1 MVREWQRFL
10 VGFLGVLMIARA
22 AAAGADPYLA
32 VIQPLVRERCVS
44 CHGALQQKAG
54 LRLDTVAAMLRG
66 GDAGPVV
73 VPGNAPASLLLRR
86 VTTEDVADRMPPQ
99 HEGLPLDATQ
109 AESIQRWITA
119 GASAPPNEHPDPD
132 PRDHW
137 AFRPPV
143 RPAVP
148 ATCGALG
155 VIDALLETDRSARG
169 LRARPEARREVLV
182 RRLYLDLVGLPPAA
196 DEWSAAMSDPA
207 PDWYERLVDR
217 LLSDPRHGER
227 WARHWMDIWRYS
239 DAWGLG
245 DQLRNSQKHIHHWR
259 DWIVESL
266 NADVPYDEMVRLMLA
281 ADEMHPEDPGRLR
294 ATGYLARNYYLF
306 NRNQWLDETVEHV
319 SKGFLGLTLNCA
331 KCHDHKYD
339 PFPQADYYRMRAF
352 FEPYHVRLDVRP
364 GEPDLARDGL
374 PRAYD
379 RDLDRPTFRFV
390 RGNENA
396 PDTNKVILPGVP
408 PLLARTPP
416 SIQRV
421 VLPARAHQP
430 ERNPWVLEAHVAAAR
445 EREIKAGQLLASE
458 TSADPLKRA
467 VAQRR
472 VDVARAE
479 MESVLARA
487 AAMRASWRDRDSGT
501 TSPESEVARV
511 AAVKAERR
519 LAAARAQLSVAEAE
533 QKLAETEASKKE
545 SVGKEL
551 ESARQKA
558 SEALAR
564 CDAVVEANAQPAL
577 LSGAAWTPT
586 RFLDSTKDDPDPGFP
601 RESTGRRT
609 ALARWIASPDNPLTA
624 RVAVNHVWGRH
635 FGVPLVPTVFD
646 FGRKGIPP
654 ANPPLLDALAVEF
667 MEHRWSLRHLHR
679 VIVLSAAYRMESSV
693 AGADVEMSRDPEN
706 RHLWRR
712 VPLRM
717 EAQGVRDS
725 LLAHAGR
732 IEAVMGGPVV
742 PSDAQATSRRRSLYF
757 QHSNNERN
765 AFLAT
770 FDDATVKECYRRDT
784 SIVPQQALALLNARV
799 VHDAVPDI
807 ARRIAER
814 SGVKDDRR
822 FVREAFVAL
831 LGFEPGAREME
842 ASLQAM
848 AAWRNPGTSSGAKA
862 NANADAASQRARE
875 GLAGSLINHTD
886 FVTIR

>member
-1 MVREWQRFL
+1 MARDWQRFL
-10 VGFLGVLMIARA
+10 LVFLGCFMTAQA
-22 AAAGADPYLA
+22 AATGADAYRA
-32 VIQPLVRERCVS
+32 VIRPLLHERCLS

-66 GDAGPVV
+66 GDSGPAVM
-73 VPGNAPASLLLRR
+73 PGNARASILLRR
-86 VTTEDVADRMPPQ
+86 VTTTDVAERMPPQ
-99 HEGLPLDATQ
+99 HEGLPLDDAQ
-109 AESIQRWITA
+109 AEAIRQWINA
-119 GASAPPNEHPDPD
+119 GAPAPANEQPDAD

-148 ATCGALG
+148 ASAKAVGP
-155 VIDALLETDRSARG
+155 IDALLEADRSAHG
-169 LRARPEARREVLV
+169 LHARPEARRDVLV
-182 RRLYLDLVGLPPAA
+182 RRLFLDLIGLPPAA
-196 DEWSAAMSDPA
+196 DEWSAVMSDPA

-266 NADVPYDEMVRLMLA
+266 NADVPYDEMIRLMLA
-281 ADEMHPEDPGRLR
+281 ADELHPEDPGRLR
-294 ATGYLARNYYLF
+294 ATGYLARNYFLF

-352 FEPYHVRLDVRP
+352 FEPYHVRLDVRS

-379 RDLDRPTFRFV
+379 RDLGRPTFRFV

-408 PLLARTPP
+408 ALLARTSP

-445 EREIKAGQLLASE
+445 EREIKARQLLGSD

-467 VAQRR
+467 VVEQRAN
-472 VDVARAE
+472 VARAD
-479 MESVLARA
+479 MESVLTRA
-487 AAMRASWRDRDSGT
+487 EAMRASWRDRDAGV
-501 TSPESEVARV
+501 TSSDAEVARM

-519 LAAARAQLSVAEAE
+519 LAAARARLSVAEAD
-533 QKLAETEASKKE
+533 QKVAEAEASKKE
-545 SVGKEL
+545 AARKEL
-551 ESARQKA
+551 ESARKKA
-558 SEALAR
+558 EEAVAR
-564 CDAVVEANAQPAL
+564 CDAVVEANAQPSTLA
-577 LSGAAWTPT
+577 GAAWTPT

-624 RVAVNHVWGRH
+624 RVAVNHVWSRH

-654 ANPPLLDALAVEF
+654 ANQPLLDALAVEF

-693 AGADVEMSRDPEN
+693 AGADVAMSRDPEN

-717 EAQGVRDS
+717 EAQVVRDS
-725 LLAHAGR
+725 L
-732 IEAVMGGPVV
+732 
-742 PSDAQATSRRRSLYF
+742 
-757 QHSNNERN
+757 
-765 AFLAT
+765 
-770 FDDATVKECYRRDT
+770 
-784 SIVPQQALALLNARV
+784 
-799 VHDAVPDI
+799 
-807 ARRIAER
+807 
-814 SGVKDDRR
+814 
-822 FVREAFVAL
+822 
-831 LGFEPGAREME
+831 
-842 ASLQAM
+842 
-848 AAWRNPGTSSGAKA
+848 
-862 NANADAASQRARE
+862 
-875 GLAGSLINHTD
+875 
-886 FVTIR
+886 

>member
-1 MVREWQRFL
+1 MARDWQRFL
-10 VGFLGVLMIARA
+10 LGFLGCFMTAQA
-22 AAAGADPYLA
+22 AATGVDAYRTL
-32 VIQPLVRERCVS
+32 IQPLLRERCIS

-54 LRLDTVAAMLRG
+54 LRLDTVAALLRG
-66 GDAGPVV
+66 GDSGPAV
-73 VPGNAPASLLLRR
+73 VPAKARASILLQR
-86 VTTEDVADRMPPQ
+86 VTTADVAERMPPQ
-99 HEGLPLDATQ
+99 HEGLPLDAAQ
-109 AESIQRWITA
+109 AEAIRQWIDA
-119 GASAPPNEHPDPD
+119 GAPAPANEQPDPD

-148 ATCGALG
+148 ASSKAFGA
-155 VIDALLETDRSARG
+155 IDALLEADRSAHG

-182 RRLYLDLVGLPPAA
+182 RRLFLDLIGLPPAA
-196 DEWSAAMSDPA
+196 DEWRAVMSDPA
-207 PDWYERLVDR
+207 ADWYERLVDR
-217 LLSDPRHGER
+217 LLSDPRYGER

-266 NADVPYDEMVRLMLA
+266 NADVPYDEMIRLMLA
-281 ADEMHPEDPGRLR
+281 ADELHPEDPGRLR
-294 ATGYLARNYYLF
+294 ATGYLARNYFLF

-379 RDLDRPTFRFV
+379 RDLDRPTFRFI
-390 RGNENA
+390 RGNEAA

-408 PLLARTPP
+408 ALLARTSP

-445 EREIKAGQLLASE
+445 ERDRKASQLLASE
-458 TSADPLKRA
+458 TPPDPLRRA
-467 VAQRR
+467 VAERR
-472 VDVARAE
+472 ADVARADL
-479 MESVLARA
+479 ESVLARA
-487 AAMRASWRDRDSGT
+487 EAMRASWHDRDPGT
-501 TSPESEVARV
+501 TSSDAEVARM

-519 LAAARAQLSVAEAE
+519 LAAARAQLSVAEAG
-533 QKLAETEASKKE
+533 QKVAEAEATKKDAAR
-545 SVGKEL
+545 KEL
-551 ESARQKA
+551 DSARKKA
-558 SEALAR
+558 EEAVAR
-564 CDAVVEANAQPAL
+564 CEAAVATHEQPATL
-577 LSGAAWTPT
+577 AGAAWTPT

-646 FGRKGIPP
+646 FGRKGTPP
-654 ANPPLLDALAVEF
+654 ANQPLLDALAVEF
-667 MEHRWSLRHLHR
+667 MERRWSLRHLHR
-679 VIVLSAAYRMESSV
+679 VIVLSAAYRMASTA
-693 AGADVEMSRDPEN
+693 AGADVEMGQDPEN
-706 RHLWRR
+706 RRLWRR

-717 EAQGVRDS
+717 EAQVVRDS

-732 IEAVMGGPVV
+732 IDAVMGGPVV

-770 FDDATVKECYRRDT
+770 FDDATVKECYRRDA

-799 VHDAVPDI
+799 VHDVVPDI
-807 ARRIAER
+807 ARRIAAR
-814 SGVKDDRR
+814 SGLEDDRR
-822 FVREAFVAL
+822 FVREAFVTL
-831 LGFEPGAREME
+831 LGFEPGTREME

-848 AAWRNPGTSSGAKA
+848 AAWRNSGEA
-862 NANADAASQRARE
+862 NAARANADAASQRARE
-875 GLAGSLINHTD
+875 GLAWSLINHTD

>member
-1 MVREWQRFL
+1 MARDWQRFL
-10 VGFLGVLMIARA
+10 LVFLGCLMTAQA
-22 AAAGADPYLA
+22 AATGADAYRA
-32 VIQPLVRERCVS
+32 VIRPLLHERCLS

-66 GDAGPVV
+66 GDSGPAVM
-73 VPGNAPASLLLRR
+73 PGNARASILLRR
-86 VTTEDVADRMPPQ
+86 VTTTDVAERMPPQ
-99 HEGLPLDATQ
+99 HEGLPLDD
-109 AESIQRWITA
+109 AEAEAIRQWIDA
-119 GASAPPNEHPDPD
+119 GAPAPANEQPDAD

-148 ATCGALG
+148 ASAKAVGP
-155 VIDALLETDRSARG
+155 IDALLEADRSAHG
-169 LRARPEARREVLV
+169 LHARPEARRDVLV
-182 RRLYLDLVGLPPAA
+182 RRLFLDLIGLPPAA
-196 DEWSAAMSDPA
+196 DEWSAVMSDPA

-266 NADVPYDEMVRLMLA
+266 NADVPYDEMIRLMLA
-281 ADEMHPEDPGRLR
+281 ADELHPEDPGRLR
-294 ATGYLARNYYLF
+294 ATGYLARNYFLF

-352 FEPYHVRLDVRP
+352 FEPYHVRLDVRS

-379 RDLDRPTFRFV
+379 RDLGRPTFRFV

-408 PLLARTPP
+408 ALLARTSP

-445 EREIKAGQLLASE
+445 EREIKARQLLGSD

-467 VAQRR
+467 VVEQRA
-472 VDVARAE
+472 DVARAD

-487 AAMRASWRDRDSGT
+487 EAMRASWRDRDAGV
-501 TSPESEVARV
+501 TSSDAEVARM

-519 LAAARAQLSVAEAE
+519 LAAARARLSVAEAD
-533 QKLAETEASKKE
+533 QKVAEAEASKKE
-545 SVGKEL
+545 AARKEL
-551 ESARQKA
+551 ESARKKA
-558 SEALAR
+558 EEAVAR
-564 CDAVVEANAQPAL
+564 CEAAVATHEQPATL
-577 LSGAAWTPT
+577 AGAAWTPT

-635 FGVPLVPTVFD
+635 FGSPLVPTVFD
-646 FGRKGIPP
+646 FGRKGTPP
-654 ANPPLLDALAVEF
+654 GNQPLLDALAVEF

-679 VIVLSAAYRMESSV
+679 VIVLSAAYRMESTV
-693 AGADVEMSRDPEN
+693 AGADVEMGKDPEN

-717 EAQGVRDS
+717 EAQVVRDS

-742 PSDAQATSRRRSLYF
+742 PPDAQATSRRRSLYF

-807 ARRIAER
+807 ARRIAAR
-814 SGVKDDRR
+814 SGVEDDRR

-848 AAWRNPGTSSGAKA
+848 AAWRNPSTSSGAKA

-875 GLAGSLINHTD
+875 GLAWSLINHTD